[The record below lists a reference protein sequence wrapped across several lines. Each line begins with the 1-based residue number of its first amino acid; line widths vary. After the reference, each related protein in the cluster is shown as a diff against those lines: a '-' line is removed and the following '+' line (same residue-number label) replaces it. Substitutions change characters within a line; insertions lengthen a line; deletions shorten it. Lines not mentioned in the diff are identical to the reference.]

1 MAAEHATLLLAL
13 LGCGA
18 GLGVNILLG
27 VALFVVV
34 RVLWGFWKDT

>member
-1 MAAEHATLLLAL
+1 MAEHATLVLAL

-18 GLGVNILLG
+18 GLGVDILLG
-27 VALFVVV
+27 MALFALL